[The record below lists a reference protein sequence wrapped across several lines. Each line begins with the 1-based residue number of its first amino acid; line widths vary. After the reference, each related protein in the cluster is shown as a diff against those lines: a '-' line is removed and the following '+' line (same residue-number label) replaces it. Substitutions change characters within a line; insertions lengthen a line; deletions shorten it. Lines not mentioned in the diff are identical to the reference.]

1 MDLLMTSS
9 FGQMDQL
16 GISQIGLKE
25 NQMMI
30 MMKWNTALRSTGEE
44 LDYGMISN
52 VMLFSKRITSVK
64 KVFYPRLA
72 YELNF

>member
-1 MDLLMTSS
+1 MTSL

-64 KVFYPRLA
+64 KVFYPKLE
-72 YELNF
+72 YE